1 MKKKINLTIIIV
13 TYLTNKD
20 ILFNC
25 LKSIDK
31 RFKVII
37 VENSLK
43 FKDRK
48 FFLKRFNNI
57 DIVCTGI
64 NLGYGKGNNFGL
76 EKVQTDYALIL
87 NPDIICK
94 EGFFNK
100 IEQVINRNKS
110 FSIIGCQYSNET
122 AYLPAGF
129 FDKKKHHNFKK
140 NFLKKNNK
148 GLTKV
153 DWVTGCSMLINF
165 NKFKDKNIF
174 DKNYFLYFEEFD
186 LCKSVISKGGSIYS
200 SNDLKVYHLGFK
212 GSFGANSKLKSE
224 ANKLRNWHW
233 MWSYFYFYKKN
244 YNYIYALYKISGKF
258 FKSFLKAIFYTL
270 SFNRLNRDK
279 YLFRFLGLLFS
290 MIGIKS
296 SYRGRRFY

>member
-1 MKKKINLTIIIV
+1 M
-13 TYLTNKD
+13 
-20 ILFNC
+20 
-25 LKSIDK
+25 
-31 RFKVII
+31 
-37 VENSLK
+37 
-43 FKDRK
+43 
-48 FFLKRFNNI
+48 
-57 DIVCTGI
+57 
-64 NLGYGKGNNFGL
+64 GYGKGNNFGL

-290 MIGIKS
+290 IIGIKS